1 MVGGRAGGLGF
12 PPPHPQACLPTP
24 GASSSPSRPC
34 GSRQTKGGPSPVE
47 AGGGRARPCGPAAL
61 LTGSR
66 STAPELCP
74 EACGHSGGQPVVRPA
89 VSARDAACGGGFPLQ
104 VAPLQ
109 PRPHWHPTA
118 PPRLYRPCASAV
130 TWDPRPGVAGPS
142 SHSQAMTLALQTS
155 LVALLAVVGSRLL
168 TVQEHGFGPGRSP
181 PPPPC
186 RPPGF
191 CSRLPPAPGPRLSF
205 SFSRSSVGVSVTIR
219 SLCPLQPHASWGFR
233 AKRQHRGA
241 RRPLADQQGRGRE
254 RLAPSPAWVGSAS
267 LDHPQP
273 LSQAGGPGGR
283 CGAELGARCV
293 CGWGGAHGRAEVA
306 GGCGG
311 CMAVSGHRLATC
323 WVLAVPQESAG

>member
-1 MVGGRAGGLGF
+1 M
-12 PPPHPQACLPTP
+12 
-24 GASSSPSRPC
+24 
-34 GSRQTKGGPSPVE
+34 
-47 AGGGRARPCGPAAL
+47 
-61 LTGSR
+61 
-66 STAPELCP
+66 
-74 EACGHSGGQPVVRPA
+74 VRPA

-155 LVALLAVVGSRLL
+155 LMALLAVVGSRLL
-168 TVQEHGFGPGRSP
+168 TVQEHRFGPGRSP

-233 AKRQHRGA
+233 VKRQHRGA
-241 RRPLADQQGRGRE
+241 RRPLADQQGRGCE
-254 RLAPSPAWVGSAS
+254 RLAPSPAWVGPAS

-273 LSQAGGPGGR
+273 PSQAGGPGGR
-283 CGAELGARCV
+283 CGAELGASPV
-293 CGWGGAHGRAEVA
+293 EDAGRKRRLRYRP
-306 GGCGG
+306 
-311 CMAVSGHRLATC
+311 AVDELEGR
-323 WVLAVPQESAG
+323 PQEAAKLLARGALLSWRGPPQRKRAVKRSPRWGC

>member
-1 MVGGRAGGLGF
+1 MWPLWGPAHG
-12 PPPHPQACLPTP
+12 QACSLCQGCSVRGWLP
-24 GASSSPSRPC
+24 A
-34 GSRQTKGGPSPVE
+34 
-47 AGGGRARPCGPAAL
+47 AGGPAAAQASL
-61 LTGSR
+61 
-66 STAPELCP
+66 AP
-74 EACGHSGGQPVVRPA
+74 HRP
-89 VSARDAACGGGFPLQ
+89 R
-104 VAPLQ
+104 
-109 PRPHWHPTA
+109 
-118 PPRLYRPCASAV
+118 PRLYRPCASAV

-168 TVQEHGFGPGRSP
+168 TVQEHGFGPGHSP

-205 SFSRSSVGVSVTIR
+205 SFSRSSVGVSVTIQ

-241 RRPLADQQGRGRE
+241 WRPLADQQGRGCE
-254 RLAPSPAWVGSAS
+254 RLAPSPAWVGPAS

-273 LSQAGGPGGR
+273 PSQAGGPGGR

-311 CMAVSGHRLATC
+311 CVAVSGHRLATC

>member
-1 MVGGRAGGLGF
+1 M
-12 PPPHPQACLPTP
+12 
-24 GASSSPSRPC
+24 
-34 GSRQTKGGPSPVE
+34 
-47 AGGGRARPCGPAAL
+47 
-61 LTGSR
+61 
-66 STAPELCP
+66 
-74 EACGHSGGQPVVRPA
+74 VRPA

-118 PPRLYRPCASAV
+118 PPPRLYRPCASAV

-241 RRPLADQQGRGRE
+241 RRPLADQQGRGCE
-254 RLAPSPAWVGSAS
+254 RLAPSPAWVGPAS

-273 LSQAGGPGGR
+273 PSQAGGPGGR

-293 CGWGGAHGRAEVA
+293 CGWGGRTGGRRWQVA
-306 GGCGG
+306 AAAAWPSLDIAWLRAGCWL
-311 CMAVSGHRLATC
+311 SPRR
-323 WVLAVPQESAG
+323 VLAECNSMVAPLCLRWGPPPHHGSGL